1 MSCNRE
7 TVTGNLE
14 EGIRKWGVLE
24 RNKGSYFF
32 RKRVKI
38 SDELFLVHIKKSRL
52 VHNITVNIT
61 VILSRRV

>member
-1 MSCNRE
+1 MSCKRE

-24 RNKGSYFF
+24 RNKGSYFL

-38 SDELFLVHIKKSRL
+38 SDELFLVHINNSPD
-52 VHNITVNIT
+52 
-61 VILSRRV
+61 

>member
-1 MSCNRE
+1 MNYKRE
-7 TVTGNLE
+7 TARGNLE

-38 SDELFLVHIKKSRL
+38 SDELFLVHIKNSPDQC
-52 VHNITVNIT
+52 T
-61 VILSRRV
+61 ILL

>member
-1 MSCNRE
+1 MNYKRE
-7 TVTGNLE
+7 TVRGNLE

-38 SDELFLVHIKKSRL
+38 CDELFLVHIKNSPDQC
-52 VHNITVNIT
+52 T
-61 VILSRRV
+61 ILL